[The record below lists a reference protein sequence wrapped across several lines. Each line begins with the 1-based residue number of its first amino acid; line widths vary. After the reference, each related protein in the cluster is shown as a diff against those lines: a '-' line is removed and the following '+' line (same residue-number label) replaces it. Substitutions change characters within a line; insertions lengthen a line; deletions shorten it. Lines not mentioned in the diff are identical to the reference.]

1 MRLFSILLCAV
12 LISSAT
18 LAAANAA
25 RDAILTNLH
34 AQAKAADAGF
44 TGFSAPRGATFYA
57 STHSGGKP
65 DTPSC
70 TTCHSTSPHQPGKT
84 RAGKDIAPMAVS
96 KTPDRYT
103 DPAKVEKWF
112 QRNCQSVLGREC
124 TAVEKGDFLTFM
136 TSQ

>member
-1 MRLFSILLCAV
+1 MRLFSVLLCAV

-25 RDAILTNLH
+25 RDAILANLH

-57 STHSGGKP
+57 ATHPGGKP

-70 TTCHSTSPHQPGKT
+70 TTCHSASPHQPGKT

>member
-1 MRLFSILLCAV
+1 MRLFSVLLCAV
-12 LISSAT
+12 LISIAT

-25 RDAILTNLH
+25 RDAILTNLN
-34 AQAKAADAGF
+34 AQAKAADAAF
-44 TGFSAPRGATFYA
+44 TGFSAPRGAAFYA
-57 STHSGGKP
+57 ATHPGGKP

-70 TTCHSTSPHQPGKT
+70 TTCHSPAPHQPGKT

-96 KTPDRYT
+96 KTLDRYT

-112 QRNCQSVLGREC
+112 QRNCQNVLGRDC

-136 TSQ
+136 IGQ

>member
-1 MRLFSILLCAV
+1 MRLFFILLCAV
-12 LISSAT
+12 VLSSTT
-18 LAAANAA
+18 LVAANAA
-25 RDAILTNLH
+25 RDAILTNLYT
-34 AQAKAADAGF
+34 QAKATDAGF

-57 STHSGGKP
+57 ATHSGGKP

-70 TTCHSTSPHQPGKT
+70 TTCHSTSPHQAGKT

-103 DPAKVEKWF
+103 DADKVEKWF

-124 TAVEKGDFLTFM
+124 TAIEKGDFLTFM
-136 TSQ
+136 ISQ